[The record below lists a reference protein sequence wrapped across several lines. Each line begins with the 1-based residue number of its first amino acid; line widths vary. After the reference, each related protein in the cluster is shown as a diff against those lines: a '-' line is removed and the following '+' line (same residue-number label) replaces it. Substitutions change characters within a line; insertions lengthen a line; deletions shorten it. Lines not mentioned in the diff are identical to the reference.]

1 MFSAADLIHAL
12 QRRLQLIS
20 PHKRRPPGEFP
31 PGWQAWFDAMRARA
45 GAVRGAT
52 ADAMV
57 AVFLQRPLTMRPARL
72 AELTRWQAFGTLWRQ
87 EWHGNEPRDR
97 HDRRMHWFAVT
108 FTVLWHVFFAAMLL
122 YLMYL
127 RFMQLTAAPQGEQV
141 VMVEYIGRGTPEEP
155 GGGAQEPSDQP
166 AEAQPAAPQAAATPQ
181 PAAEAAA
188 APQPTAPAPV
198 MSAPPAPPAPS
209 VDAPIPEIAQREVPE
224 PQIPPQPTPPV
235 EQPVTVSEPAP
246 SEPTVFVLPPTR
258 RQPPQPTLAAPEL
271 SSQTPQVRVTDVT
284 EPVQPIR
291 RDIPPAE
298 IAAPTI
304 EQRPREVTVRDVP
317 APVQRVPVR
326 ELPVPTTPVPQ
337 VRSTTPEV
345 RTREIPTPPVPGTAA
360 AAAAPAPATPAT
372 STAAQAPAA
381 TTSATPS
388 PAGTAPTGTAP
399 SAASTTG
406 TPAPSAQ
413 APGTSG
419 AGTRPATAGAGPQPT
434 PTSGTWSTPTRGDDW
449 GESTRNRPG
458 GQRGLTPGLYNSD
471 GSVRVPEPSGSAS
484 PGQPPGTI
492 TEEIRDLD
500 RAGTWLKRK
509 PNDFEPTTF
518 DKYWVPHETLLAEW
532 VRKGVQKVAIP
543 IPGTSKRIECV
554 VSLLALG
561 GGCGLSDPN
570 LNDQPAG
577 ARPPPDIPFK
587 PGLQEDNGSVKPAG
601 G

>member
-52 ADAMV
+52 ADAIV
-57 AVFLQRPLTMRPARL
+57 AVFLQRPLATRPARL

-97 HDRRMHWFAVT
+97 QDRRTHWFAVT

-155 GGGAQEPSDQP
+155 GGGAQEPSEQPVEVQP
-166 AEAQPAAPQAAATPQ
+166 AAAPQAAAG
-181 PAAEAAA
+181 AAA
-188 APQPTAPAPV
+188 APQPSAPAPA

-209 VDAPIPEIAQREVPE
+209 VDAPIPEVAQRDVPE
-224 PQIPPQPTPPV
+224 PQIPQPAPPV

-258 RQPPQPTLAAPEL
+258 RQPPQPTLSAPEL
-271 SSQTPQVRVTDVT
+271 SPQAPQVRVTDVA

-298 IAAPTI
+298 IAVPTI
-304 EQRPREVTVRDVP
+304 EQRPREVAVRDVP
-317 APVQRVPVR
+317 APLQRVPVR
-326 ELPVPTTPVPQ
+326 ELPAPTTPAPQ
-337 VRSTTPEV
+337 LRSATPEV
-345 RTREIPTPPVPGTAA
+345 RTREIPTPPVPSTAA
-360 AAAAPAPATPAT
+360 AAAPPAPAPATPAA
-372 STAAQAPAA
+372 SAATQAPAA
-381 TTSATPS
+381 TTSAAPS
-388 PAGTAPTGTAP
+388 PSGTAS

-406 TPAPSAQ
+406 TPAPAAQ

-419 AGTRPATAGAGPQPT
+419 AGTRPATAGAGPRPT
-434 PTSGTWSTPTRGDDW
+434 PAPGTWSTPTRGDDW
-449 GESTRNRPG
+449 GESTRNQPG

-471 GSVRVPEPSGSAS
+471 GTVRVPEPSGSAS
-484 PGQPPGTI
+484 PGQPPGTV

-518 DKYWVPHETLLAEW
+518 EKYWVPHETLLAEW

-543 IPGTSKRIECV
+543 IPGTNKRIECV
-554 VSLLALG
+554 VSILSLG

-570 LNDQPAG
+570 LNEQPAG

-587 PGLQEDNGSVKPAG
+587 PGLQEDNGSVTPAG